1 MKIQKIVCDRC
12 GKEIINN
19 PVGILPHIVDRETG
33 IVTFGTAIQGWDEK
47 LQDYDFCE
55 ECAEKIIQFAKKKT
69 EEFEKNAVIHLKEHT
84 EEELADIEK
93 VIKDKPLTTIMAAE
107 PKEPTVKSV
116 TEEPKPMVT
125 DTEKPNKKPTVEE
138 LILQGVPKKEVV
150 EITGCKSQTYSQVKY
165 LLKKKGLLP
174 QQQKPDKT
182 EQHESDKLKKHES
195 DEFKQQESDE
205 STKEVKTYQ
214 CSKVGHKCIYK
225 SGNGQNRTCDYI
237 GIAGHRRGCPPE
249 QCDKYKPL

>member
-19 PVGILPHIVDRETG
+19 PVCIFLHIVDRETG
-33 IVTFGTAIQGWDEK
+33 IVTFETAIQGGNEK

-125 DTEKPNKKPTVEE
+125 DTEKPNKKPSIQE
-138 LILQGVPKKEVV
+138 LILQGVDKKEVV
-150 EITGCKSQTYSQVKY
+150 AITGCKESSYDQIKY
-165 LLKKKGLLP
+165 TLKKKGLLP
-174 QQQKPDKT
+174 QQQK
-182 EQHESDKLKKHES
+182 E
-195 DEFKQQESDE
+195 DEPQQQKQDE
-205 STKEVKTYQ
+205 PAKEVKTYQ